1 MGMNLY
7 ELCSEYK
14 DAEKTLSDCSLPE
27 EVIADTLEGLKYPL
41 EEKCKAVAMVIRNME
56 ADAKAIKDAAD
67 SMLARAKAAENRAK
81 HLKGYLQSAME
92 ATGITKIESPYFVI
106 SLRNNPESVVIDAES
121 QIPADYMR
129 EVPATYSPDKTLIKK
144 AIQDGYEVP
153 GCHLTRTQ
161 SLQIK

>member
-1 MGMNLY
+1 MTALY
-7 ELCSEYK
+7 LLTQEFREAAEKLA
-14 DAEKTLSDCSLPE
+14 DAELPD
-27 EVIADTLEGLKYPL
+27 EVIADTLESLQFPI
-41 EEKCKAVAMVIRNME
+41 EEKAKNVAMVIRNIE
-56 ADAKAIKDAAD
+56 ASAKAIKEAAD
-67 SMLARAKAAENRAK
+67 AMILRAKSEENRAK

-106 SLRNNPESVVIDAES
+106 SLRNNPKSVVIDAES

>member
-1 MGMNLY
+1 MTALY
-7 ELCSEYK
+7 LLTQEFREAAEKLA
-14 DAEKTLSDCSLPE
+14 DAELPD
-27 EVIADTLEGLKYPL
+27 EVIADTLESLQFPI
-41 EEKCKAVAMVIRNME
+41 EEKAKNVAMVIRNIE
-56 ADAKAIKDAAD
+56 ASAKAIKEAAD
-67 SMLARAKAAENRAK
+67 AMILRAKSEENRAK
-81 HLKGYLQSAME
+81 NLKGYLQSAME

-129 EVPATYSPDKTLIKK
+129 EIPATYSPDKTLIKK
-144 AIQDGYEVP
+144 AIQDGFDVP

>member
-1 MGMNLY
+1 MTALY
-7 ELCSEYK
+7 LLTQEFREA
-14 DAEKTLSDCSLPE
+14 AEKLADADLPD
-27 EVIADTLEGLKYPL
+27 EVIADTLESLQFPI
-41 EEKCKAVAMVIRNME
+41 EEKAKNVAMVIRNIE
-56 ADAKAIKDAAD
+56 ASAKAIKEAAD
-67 SMLARAKAAENRAK
+67 AMITRAKSEENRAK

-121 QIPADYMR
+121 QIPQDYMR
-129 EVPATYSPDKTLIKK
+129 EIPARFEVDKQLVKQAIK
-144 AIQDGYEVP
+144 DGYTVP

>member
-1 MGMNLY
+1 MTALY
-7 ELCSEYK
+7 LLTQEFREAAEKLA
-14 DAEKTLSDCSLPE
+14 DAELPD
-27 EVIADTLEGLKYPL
+27 EVIADTLESLQFPI
-41 EEKCKAVAMVIRNME
+41 EEKAKNVAMVIRNIE
-56 ADAKAIKDAAD
+56 ASAKAIKEAAD
-67 SMLARAKAAENRAK
+67 AMILRAKSEENRAK
-81 HLKGYLQSAME
+81 KLKGYLQSAME

-144 AIQDGYEVP
+144 AIHDGYEVP

>member
-1 MGMNLY
+1 MTALY
-7 ELCSEYK
+7 LLTQEFREAAEKLA
-14 DAEKTLSDCSLPE
+14 DAELPD
-27 EVIADTLEGLKYPL
+27 EVIADMLESLQFPI
-41 EEKCKAVAMVIRNME
+41 EEKAKNVAMVIRNIE
-56 ADAKAIKDAAD
+56 ASAKAIKEAAD
-67 SMLARAKAAENRAK
+67 AMILRAKSEENRAK
-81 HLKGYLQSAME
+81 NLKGYLQSAME

-129 EVPATYSPDKTLIKK
+129 EVPATYSPDRILIKK

>member
-1 MGMNLY
+1 MTALY
-7 ELCSEYK
+7 LLTQEFREAAEKLA
-14 DAEKTLSDCSLPE
+14 DAELPD
-27 EVIADTLEGLKYPL
+27 EVIADTLESLQFPI
-41 EEKCKAVAMVIRNME
+41 EEKAKNVAMVIRNSE
-56 ADAKAIKDAAD
+56 ASAKATKEAADAMI
-67 SMLARAKAAENRAK
+67 LRAKSEENRAK

>member
-1 MGMNLY
+1 MTALY
-7 ELCSEYK
+7 LLTQEFREA
-14 DAEKTLSDCSLPE
+14 AEKLADADLPD
-27 EVIADTLEGLKYPL
+27 EVIADTFESMQFPI
-41 EEKCKAVAMVIRNME
+41 EEKAKNVAMVIRSE
-56 ADAKAIKDAAD
+56 DAKAESIEVAAAE
-67 SMLARAKAAENRAK
+67 MLARAKAKRNRTK
-81 HLKGYLQSAME
+81 YLKNCLQSAME

>member
-1 MGMNLY
+1 MTALY
-7 ELCSEYK
+7 LLTQEFREAAEKLA
-14 DAEKTLSDCSLPE
+14 DAELPD
-27 EVIADTLEGLKYPL
+27 EVIADTLESLQFPI
-41 EEKCKAVAMVIRNME
+41 EEKAKNVAMVIRNIE
-56 ADAKAIKDAAD
+56 ASAKAIKEAAD
-67 SMLARAKAAENRAK
+67 AMILRAKSEENRAK
-81 HLKGYLQSAME
+81 NLKGYLQSAME

-129 EVPATYSPDKTLIKK
+129 EIPASYSPDKTLIKK

>member
-1 MGMNLY
+1 MTALY
-7 ELCSEYK
+7 LLTQEFREA
-14 DAEKTLSDCSLPE
+14 AEKLADADLPD
-27 EVIADTLEGLKYPL
+27 EVIADTLESLQFPI
-41 EEKCKAVAMVIRNME
+41 EEKAKNVAMVIRNIE
-56 ADAKAIKDAAD
+56 ASAKAIKEAAD
-67 SMLARAKAAENRAK
+67 AMILRAKSEESRAK
-81 HLKGYLQSAME
+81 NLKGYLQSAME

-129 EVPATYSPDKTLIKK
+129 EIPASYSPDRILIKK

>member
-1 MGMNLY
+1 MTALY
-7 ELCSEYK
+7 LLTQEFREAAEKLA
-14 DAEKTLSDCSLPE
+14 DAELPD
-27 EVIADTLEGLKYPL
+27 EVIADTLESLQFPID
-41 EEKCKAVAMVIRNME
+41 EKAKNVAMVIRNIE
-56 ADAKAIKDAAD
+56 ASAKAIKEAAD
-67 SMLARAKAAENRAK
+67 AMILRAKSEENRAK
-81 HLKGYLQSAME
+81 NLKGYLQSAME

>member
-1 MGMNLY
+1 MTALY
-7 ELCSEYK
+7 LLTQEFREAAEKLA
-14 DAEKTLSDCSLPE
+14 DAELPD
-27 EVIADTLEGLKYPL
+27 EVIADTLESLQFPI
-41 EEKCKAVAMVIRNME
+41 EEKAKNVAMVIRNIE
-56 ADAKAIKDAAD
+56 ASAKAIKEAAD
-67 SMLARAKAAENRAK
+67 AMILRAKSEENRAK
-81 HLKGYLQSAME
+81 NLKGYLQSAME

-129 EVPATYSPDKTLIKK
+129 EIPASYSPDRILIKK

>member
-1 MGMNLY
+1 MTALY
-7 ELCSEYK
+7 LLTQEFREA
-14 DAEKTLSDCSLPE
+14 AEKLADADLPD
-27 EVIADTLEGLKYPL
+27 EVIADTLESLQFPI
-41 EEKCKAVAMVIRNME
+41 EEKAKNVAMVIRNIE
-56 ADAKAIKDAAD
+56 ASAKAIKEAAD
-67 SMLARAKAAENRAK
+67 AMILRAKSEENRAK

-129 EVPATYSPDKTLIKK
+129 EIPASYSPDRILIKK

>member
-1 MGMNLY
+1 MTALY
-7 ELCSEYK
+7 LLTQEFREAAEKLA
-14 DAEKTLSDCSLPE
+14 DAELPD
-27 EVIADTLEGLKYPL
+27 EVIADTLESLQFPI
-41 EEKCKAVAMVIRNME
+41 EEKAKNVAMVIRNIE
-56 ADAKAIKDAAD
+56 ASAKAIKEAAD
-67 SMLARAKAAENRAK
+67 AMILRAKSEENRAK

-129 EVPATYSPDKTLIKK
+129 EIPASYSPDRILIKK

-153 GCHLTRTQ
+153 GCHLTRTR

>member
-1 MGMNLY
+1 MTALY
-7 ELCSEYK
+7 LLTQEFREAAEKLA
-14 DAEKTLSDCSLPE
+14 DAELPD
-27 EVIADTLEGLKYPL
+27 EVIADTLESLQFPI
-41 EEKCKAVAMVIRNME
+41 EEKAKNVAMVIRNIE
-56 ADAKAIKDAAD
+56 ASAKAIKEAAD
-67 SMLARAKAAENRAK
+67 AMITRAKSEENRAK

-129 EVPATYSPDKTLIKK
+129 EIPASYSPDRILIKK

>member
-1 MGMNLY
+1 MPALY
-7 ELCSEYK
+7 LLTQEFREAAEKLA
-14 DAEKTLSDCSLPE
+14 DAELPD
-27 EVIADTLEGLKYPL
+27 EVIADTLESLQFPI
-41 EEKCKAVAMVIRNME
+41 EEKAKNVAMVIRNIE
-56 ADAKAIKDAAD
+56 ASAKAIKEAAD
-67 SMLARAKAAENRAK
+67 AMILRAKSEENRAK

>member
-1 MGMNLY
+1 MTALY
-7 ELCSEYK
+7 LLTQEFREAAEKLA
-14 DAEKTLSDCSLPE
+14 DAELPD
-27 EVIADTLEGLKYPL
+27 EVIADTLESLQFPI
-41 EEKCKAVAMVIRNME
+41 EEKAKNVAMVIRNIE
-56 ADAKAIKDAAD
+56 ASAKAIKEAAD
-67 SMLARAKAAENRAK
+67 AMILRAKSEENRAK

-129 EVPATYSPDKTLIKK
+129 EIPASYSPDKTLIKK
-144 AIQDGYEVP
+144 AIQDGFTVP

>member
-1 MGMNLY
+1 MTALY
-7 ELCSEYK
+7 LLTQEFREAAEKLA
-14 DAEKTLSDCSLPE
+14 DAELPD
-27 EVIADTLEGLKYPL
+27 EVIADTLESLQFPI
-41 EEKCKAVAMVIRNME
+41 EEKAKNVAMVIRNIE
-56 ADAKAIKDAAD
+56 ASAKAIKEAAD
-67 SMLARAKAAENRAK
+67 AMILRAKSEENRAK
-81 HLKGYLQSAME
+81 NLKGYLQSAME

>member
-1 MGMNLY
+1 MTALY
-7 ELCSEYK
+7 LLTQEFREAAEKLA
-14 DAEKTLSDCSLPE
+14 DAELPD
-27 EVIADTLEGLKYPL
+27 EVIADTLESLQFPI
-41 EEKCKAVAMVIRNME
+41 EEKAKNVAMVIRNIE
-56 ADAKAIKDAAD
+56 ASAKAIKEAAD
-67 SMLARAKAAENRAK
+67 AMILRAKSEENRAK
-81 HLKGYLQSAME
+81 NLKGYLQSAME

-106 SLRNNPESVVIDAES
+106 RLRNNPESVVIDAES

-129 EVPATYSPDKTLIKK
+129 EIPASYSPDRILIKK

>member
-1 MGMNLY
+1 MTALY
-7 ELCSEYK
+7 MLTQEFREA
-14 DAEKTLSDCSLPE
+14 AEKLADADLPDE
-27 EVIADTLEGLKYPL
+27 AIADTLESLQFPI
-41 EEKCKAVAMVIRNME
+41 EEKAKNVAMVIRNKE
-56 ADAKAIKDAAD
+56 VSAKAKREAAAE
-67 SMLARAKAAENRAK
+67 MLERAKADENRAK
-81 HLKGYLQSAME
+81 HLKDYLQSAME

-129 EVPATYSPDKTLIKK
+129 EIPATYSPDKTLIKK
-144 AIQDGYEVP
+144 AIQDGFDVP

>member
-1 MGMNLY
+1 MTALY
-7 ELCSEYK
+7 LLTQEFREAAEKLA
-14 DAEKTLSDCSLPE
+14 DAELPD
-27 EVIADTLEGLKYPL
+27 EVIADTLESLQFPI
-41 EEKCKAVAMVIRNME
+41 EEKAKNVAMVIRNIE
-56 ADAKAIKDAAD
+56 ASAKAIKEAAD
-67 SMLARAKAAENRAK
+67 AMILRAKSEENRAK

-129 EVPATYSPDKTLIKK
+129 EIPASYSPDRILIKK

>member
-1 MGMNLY
+1 MTALY
-7 ELCSEYK
+7 LLTQEFREAAEKLA
-14 DAEKTLSDCSLPE
+14 DAELPD
-27 EVIADTLEGLKYPL
+27 EVIADTLESLQFPI
-41 EEKCKAVAMVIRNME
+41 EEKAKNVAMVIRNIE
-56 ADAKAIKDAAD
+56 ASAKAIKEAAD
-67 SMLARAKAAENRAK
+67 AMILRAKSEENRAK

>member
-1 MGMNLY
+1 MTALY
-7 ELCSEYK
+7 LLTQEFREAAEKLA
-14 DAEKTLSDCSLPE
+14 DAELPD
-27 EVIADTLEGLKYPL
+27 EVIADTLESLQFPI
-41 EEKCKAVAMVIRNME
+41 EEKAKNVAMVIRNIE
-56 ADAKAIKDAAD
+56 ASAKAIKEAAD
-67 SMLARAKAAENRAK
+67 AMILRAKSEENRAK

-106 SLRNNPESVVIDAES
+106 SLRNNPESVAIDAES

-129 EVPATYSPDKTLIKK
+129 EIPASYSPDRILIKK

>member
-1 MGMNLY
+1 MTALY
-7 ELCSEYK
+7 LLTQEFREAAEKLA
-14 DAEKTLSDCSLPE
+14 DAELPD
-27 EVIADTLEGLKYPL
+27 EVIADTLESLQFPI
-41 EEKCKAVAMVIRNME
+41 EEKAKNVAMVIRNIE
-56 ADAKAIKDAAD
+56 ASAKAIKEAAD
-67 SMLARAKAAENRAK
+67 AMILRAKSEENRAK

-129 EVPATYSPDKTLIKK
+129 VVPATYSPDKTLIKK